1 MIANAERVGPAMPSK
16 RLVVGHAA
24 WWIAKPRARPPA
36 PRTQMAA
43 IRDEESAA
51 RKLSFADAVKDLL
64 QNLSF
69 HCYGKLVEHGRG
81 IQERFFWLIC
91 HITALTMLIAF
102 VWGTY
107 KDATDELVTTLYDP
121 LYAVSKVPLPA
132 VTVCSQNRLSRRAV
146 WRYAQE
152 LSSKDPRHRNATYFY
167 TELRAFSLYYGIDEN
182 IDDER
187 VLRLQSLLDH
197 LDTRPHDLFFNPKD
211 RLRILTPKCSDILV
225 SCRLGGRPFDCVQGF
240 RETLSS
246 FGFCCTFNYNG
257 RYVNARSY
265 YQHFFGSD
273 MGLILTLRAAVD
285 DRFSDKNDQDGF
297 SIAINEIHNY
307 PDPQSGG
314 VTVRYVKTG
323 RSTYLPVRPRI
334 LETLQEARRMRP
346 AVRKCR
352 FWDEMPH
359 NFTRHYTFSKC
370 ISACRAHSIYSL
382 CHCLP
387 FQLPMHYVVGATG
400 RLFCTLRH
408 MQCLRHYTFKWK
420 NVITSREYVPGLEH
434 EMVDALYCPQCLP
447 SCSEI
452 RYNVR
457 GAGALTLHNPF
468 GHMTNVHS
476 GNISSPGNNNY
487 GHDSSEL
494 AAVRIYFAETHIQY
508 FRQIIKNDWY
518 EIFSTIGNICGIIA
532 GFSLIGICELL
543 FFVAKQLW
551 HAYKAERK
559 SDLFHTHTRSRA
571 RTRANGRAKAT
582 QQRQPMELLILP

>member
-1 MIANAERVGPAMPSK
+1 MKANAERVGPAVPSK
-16 RLVVGHAA
+16 RLVVGRAA

-36 PRTQMAA
+36 PLTLMAA
-43 IRDEESAA
+43 IREEESAA

-107 KDATDELVTTLYDP
+107 KDAADELVTTLYDP

-132 VTVCSQNRLSRRAV
+132 VTICSQNRLSRRAV

-152 LSSKDPRHRNATYFY
+152 LSSKDPRKRNATYFY

-187 VLRLQSLLDH
+187 ILRLQSLLDQ
-197 LDTRPHDLFFNPKD
+197 LDTRPHDLFFNPKE
-211 RLRILTPKCSDILV
+211 RLRILTPKCSDILI
-225 SCRLGGRPFDCVQGF
+225 SCRLGGRPFDCMQEF
-240 RETLSS
+240 QQTLSS
-246 FGFCCTFNYNG
+246 FGFCCTFNSNG
-257 RYVNARSY
+257 RY
-265 YQHFFGSD
+265 
-273 MGLILTLRAAVD
+273 
-285 DRFSDKNDQDGF
+285 
-297 SIAINEIHNY
+297 IALNEIHNY

-314 VTVRYVKTG
+314 VTVRYLKTG
-323 RSTYLPVRPRI
+323 RSTYLPVRPQI
-334 LETLQEARRMRP
+334 LETLQEARRIRP

-359 NFTRHYTFSKC
+359 NFTRRYTFSKC

-382 CHCLP
+382 CQCLP
-387 FQLPMHYVVGATG
+387 FQLPMHYIGGATG
-400 RLFCTLRH
+400 RLFCTLQH
-408 MQCLRHYTFKWK
+408 MQCLRHYTFKWM
-420 NVITSREYVPGLEH
+420 NVITSRDYVPGLEH
-434 EMVDALYCPQCLP
+434 EMEDALYCPHCLP

-457 GAGALTLHNPF
+457 GAGALTLRNPF
-468 GHMTNVHS
+468 GNMTNVHD

-494 AAVRIYFAETHIQY
+494 AVVRIYFAETHIQY

-559 SDLFHTHTRSRA
+559 SELFHTHCHTPRRSRA